1 MTEGAHRNAAQR
13 ALLAARASPAKVDLQ
28 DEPVEHVKGV
38 GPQTAAVL
46 RARGYGAVGDLLSL
60 TPRRYLDLRE
70 ADDWRR
76 VRHGAEGTMIAVEG
90 RVEDARLAG
99 SPRARRL
106 LVALREPRG
115 TTVLRAV
122 FFNARGGMSAR
133 FSVGA
138 TVRLVGALRQ
148 GPNGPELVH
157 PKVAPADARV
167 KPIEARYPAVG
178 SVGAGV
184 VARAVAAAMER
195 AREWADPVP
204 AEDVARLGL
213 MSSAEALRRIHQP
226 GEGIDGAALRDLAAG
241 RSEAHR
247 RLGLEEL
254 LAVSVAVERA
264 RRAAGGA
271 RAFEVSGD
279 PLGDVAA
286 KLRIEPTP
294 SQRGAVDAIVTE
306 LRGRA
311 PMRRLLVGDVGAGKT
326 AVALAASLAV
336 LRAGGAVAWLCP
348 TTLVAEQHVRSLTT
362 ALAGEGGPVALL
374 LGSTAAR
381 ARREAHRRIAEGA
394 VRVVV
399 GTHALLDSG
408 ALPPAL
414 GLAVIDEQQRF
425 GVAQRLAVVS
435 GRSPSPHLLVMSA
448 TPIPRSLAQ
457 ARYGDLDLLMMSGRP
472 PGRQTVVTRVAPPRD
487 RPFTERTMVRALE
500 ARWGDD
506 EGRVFVVVPRI
517 DEADEGVDDGERS
530 SEGGSS
536 IATAQ
541 RWLYERFGEDHVAIL
556 HGRMSADAQ
565 REAMGAFRRGD
576 RRILLGTSV
585 VEVGI
590 DVPQANLMVILG
602 ADRFGV
608 AQLHQLRGR
617 VGRGGQRAG
626 CVLVPDGDD
635 DESRA
640 RLDELAGCD
649 DGFVLAER
657 DLSRRGA
664 GEWFGVAQSGADS
677 TMRFGD
683 PIADPK
689 GAAEARAIAAR
700 VVASDPDLREHGALA
715 RAVQRLLARGAE
727 PVAEDAG

>member
-1 MTEGAHRNAAQR
+1 MTEGAHRDAAQR
-13 ALLAARASPAKVDLQ
+13 ALLAARPSARQLDLQ
-28 DEPVEHVKGV
+28 DEPVENLRGV

-46 RARGYGAVGDLLSL
+46 RARGFGSVGDLLAL

-76 VRHGAEGTMIAVEG
+76 VRHGAEGTLIAVEG
-90 RVEDARLAG
+90 RVEEARLAG
-99 SPRARRL
+99 APRARRL

-122 FFNARGGMSAR
+122 FFHVRGGVGAR
-133 FSVGA
+133 FAVGA

-204 AEDVARLGL
+204 AHDAARLRL

-226 GEGIDGAALRDLAAG
+226 GEGIDVAALRDLAAG

-271 RAFEVSGD
+271 RSFEAPGD

-286 KLRIEPTP
+286 KLRIDPTT
-294 SQRGAVDAIVTE
+294 SQRGAVDALVTE
-306 LRGRA
+306 LRGRT

-336 LRAGGAVAWLCP
+336 LRGGGAVAWLCP

-362 ALAGEGGPVALL
+362 ALGGEGGPVALL
-374 LGSTAAR
+374 LGSTAPR

-457 ARYGDLDLLMMSGRP
+457 ARYGDLDLLMMEGRP
-472 PGRQTVVTRVAPPRD
+472 AGRQPVVTRVAPPRD
-487 RPFTERTMVRALE
+487 RAFVERTMARALE
-500 ARWGDD
+500 SRSGD
-506 EGRVFVVVPRI
+506 EPGRVFVVVPRI
-517 DEADEGVDDGERS
+517 DEADDLEEADGARD
-530 SEGGSS
+530 GGSS
-536 IATAQ
+536 IVDAQ
-541 RWLYERFGEDHVAIL
+541 RWLRERFGEDHVSVL

-565 REAMGAFRRGD
+565 REAMGSFRRGD

-626 CVLVPDGDD
+626 CVLVPDGED

-640 RLDELAGCD
+640 RLDEVAGCD
-649 DGFVLAER
+649 DGFALAER

-683 PIADPK
+683 PIADPR
-689 GAAEARAIAAR
+689 GASEARAIAAR